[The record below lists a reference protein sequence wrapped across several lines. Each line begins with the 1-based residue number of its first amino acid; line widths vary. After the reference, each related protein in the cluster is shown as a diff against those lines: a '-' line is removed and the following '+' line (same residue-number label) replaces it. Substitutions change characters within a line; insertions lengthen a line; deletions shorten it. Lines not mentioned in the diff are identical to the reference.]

1 MSNPVLEALRAQRA
15 EQLGTL
21 DAILGQV
28 EGRDLVDAERTLL
41 EAARQRIDAID
52 AQIDLL
58 QPIEDLRAAHDAGS
72 PGQRGDLIPAQPRA
86 AAGTDRAPAYR
97 TAGEFVVDYIRARG
111 IHADPDPAAQ
121 ARVQQVRA
129 VANQI
134 TTDTTGI
141 LPTPIVG
148 PVVNLIDSNRPLIS
162 SLGGAKALGGIPGST
177 FTRPKIAQHTT
188 VGPQAGEKTQLPSQ
202 KMVIG
207 SVPFAKQ
214 TYGGTVDISRQDIDW
229 TSPSA
234 WDILVRDLAAVYA
247 IQTETA
253 VALDFKTKAIGT
265 AVAVGGNTLQDWTV
279 ALYTAAMHS
288 YQASFQMPDRIWCSL
303 DVWAALGSLVDVARV
318 VFPSDSAVGGD
329 AMDSYDAGGS
339 NLSNFRGDILGLPRI
354 VVPTFP
360 AGTAI
365 VGPSAAYEVYEEV
378 IGLLSVIEPS
388 ILGVTVAYGGYVA
401 WGALYGGALVPLT
414 APAGIPELADTRGV
428 DAPADDADLYDT
440 RNLAGTRDARGE
452 VRGETGEHATRRRT
466 PEK

>member
-1 MSNPVLEALRAQRA
+1 MGNPVLEALRAQRS

-58 QPIEDLRAAHDAGS
+58 QPIEDLRAAHNANT
-72 PGQRGDLIPAQPRA
+72 PGPRGDMLPARPAQ
-86 AAGTDRAPAYR
+86 GNDRAPVYR
-97 TAGEFVVDYIRARG
+97 SAGEFVVDLIRARG
-111 IHADPDPAAQ
+111 IHTDPDPAAL
-121 ARVQQVRA
+121 ARVQQIRA

-188 VGPQAGEKTQLPSQ
+188 VGPQVGEKTQLPSQ

-207 SVPFAKQ
+207 SIPFAKQ

-234 WDILVRDLAAVYA
+234 WDILVRDLAAR
-247 IQTETA
+247 
-253 VALDFKTKAIGT
+253 LR
-265 AVAVGGNTLQDWTV
+265 
-279 ALYTAAMHS
+279 H
-288 YQASFQMPDRIWCSL
+288 PDRNRGRGRYEGES
-303 DVWAALGSLVDVARV
+303 DRDGGGGRREHVAGLGRS
-318 VFPSDSAVGGD
+318 PC
-329 AMDSYDAGGS
+329 
-339 NLSNFRGDILGLPRI
+339 
-354 VVPTFP
+354 
-360 AGTAI
+360 
-365 VGPSAAYEVYEEV
+365 
-378 IGLLSVIEPS
+378 
-388 ILGVTVAYGGYVA
+388 
-401 WGALYGGALVPLT
+401 
-414 APAGIPELADTRGV
+414 TRRRCT
-428 DAPADDADLYDT
+428 P
-440 RNLAGTRDARGE
+440 
-452 VRGETGEHATRRRT
+452 TRRRT
-466 PEK
+466 

>member
-58 QPIEDLRAAHDAGS
+58 QPIEDLRAAHNAGS

-86 AAGTDRAPAYR
+86 AAGTDRAPTYR

-162 SLGGAKALGGIPGST
+162 SLGGAKALGGIPGSQ
-177 FTRPKIAQHTT
+177 FTRPKIAQHVS

-207 SVPFAKQ
+207 SVPFTKQ

-265 AVAVGGNTLQDWTV
+265 AVTVATDDLKGWTV

-288 YQASFQMPDRIWCSL
+288 YQASYQMPDRIWCSL

-339 NLSNFRGDILGLPRI
+339 NLSNFRGDILGLPRV

-360 AGTAI
+360 AGTCI

-401 WGALYGGALVPLT
+401 WGALYGNGLVPLT
-414 APAGIPELADTRGV
+414 APAGIPEMAQLSAIDT
-428 DAPADDADLYDT
+428 PADDVDDT
-440 RNLAGTRDARGE
+440 SSSTSSTRASR
-452 VRGETGEHATRRRT
+452 
-466 PEK
+466 K

>member
-1 MSNPVLEALRAQRA
+1 MNPVLEALRAQRA

-58 QPIEDLRAAHDAGS
+58 QPIEDLRAAHNANT
-72 PGQRGDLIPAQPRA
+72 PGPRGGDLLPAQPRA
-86 AAGTDRAPAYR
+86 AAGSDRAPQYR
-97 TAGEFVVDYIRARG
+97 SAGEFVVDYIRARG
-111 IHADPDPAAQ
+111 IHTDPDPAAQ

-148 PVVNLIDSNRPLIS
+148 PVVNLIDANRPLIS

-253 VALDFKTKAIGT
+253 AALDFKTKAIGT

-303 DVWAALGSLVDVARV
+303 DVWAALGSLVDIARV
-318 VFPSDSAVGGD
+318 VLPPTTD
-329 AMDSYDAGGS
+329 YDNAAGTS
-339 NLSNFRGDILGLPRI
+339 NLQSFAGDVLGLPRI

-401 WGALYGGALVPLT
+401 WGALYGAALVPLT
-414 APAGIPELADTRGV
+414 APAGIPELADTRAV